1 MKAKLS
7 FLELHAEQGK
17 ISQGRRAQAS
27 LYLSCLRSYF
37 FSWFLSLGWQC
48 L

>member
-17 ISQGRRAQAS
+17 ISQGRRAQQPFT
-27 LYLSCLRSYF
+27 YLVCVAISFLDF
-37 FSWFLSLGWQC
+37 FLWGGNA
-48 L
+48 